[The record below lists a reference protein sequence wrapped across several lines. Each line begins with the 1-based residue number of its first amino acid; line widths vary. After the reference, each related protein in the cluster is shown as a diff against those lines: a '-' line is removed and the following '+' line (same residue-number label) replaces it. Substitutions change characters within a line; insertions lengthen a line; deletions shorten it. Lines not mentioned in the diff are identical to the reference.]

1 MNPTTLGS
9 FRILA
14 VAATLVPLLLS
25 GSTPAAAAHRGAYSM
40 EVLVDGVPLREYAA
54 RGTRYVEAR
63 DGHEYSIR
71 LRNHTAERVAV
82 ALSVDGLNSIDA
94 KTTSARDASKWILRP
109 HETITINGWQTSSS
123 SARRFFFTSEE
134 RSYGAWLGKTRT
146 LGTISAAFFRERHPR
161 PAPIWKS
168 SERNQD
174 ELKQREGAGAPAPSE
189 PSRAPVPSEESASPQ
204 SSDRADAGRSM
215 RESESK
221 RTAGDSVAPLPEPSD
236 DLAATGIGERYDHRV
251 RRVRFDAADSPAAVL
266 KTRYEYRDA
275 LVRLGVLPQPYA
287 GWEDPLL
294 RRERARGFED
304 TGFAPDPY

>member
-1 MNPTTLGS
+1 MKPTTLGS

-14 VAATLVPLLLS
+14 VAATLVLLLLS
-25 GSTPAAAAHRGAYSM
+25 GSTPAVAAHRGAYSI
-40 EVLVDGVPLREYAA
+40 EVLVDGVPLREYAT

-71 LRNHTAERVAV
+71 LRNQTAERVAV

-109 HETITINGWQTSSS
+109 HETITISGWQTSSS
-123 SARRFFFTSEE
+123 AARRFFFTSEE
-134 RSYGAWLGKTRT
+134 RSYGAWLGKTRN

-168 SERNQD
+168 PGHRQD

-204 SSDRADAGRSM
+204 SSERANAGRSM

-221 RTAGDSVAPLPEPSD
+221 RTGGDSVAPLPEPSD
-236 DLAATGIGERYDHRV
+236 DLAATGIGEKYDHRV
-251 RRVRFDAADSPAAVL
+251 RRVRFDAADAPAAVL
-266 KTRYEYRDA
+266 KVRYEYRDA

-287 GWEDPLL
+287 GREDPLL